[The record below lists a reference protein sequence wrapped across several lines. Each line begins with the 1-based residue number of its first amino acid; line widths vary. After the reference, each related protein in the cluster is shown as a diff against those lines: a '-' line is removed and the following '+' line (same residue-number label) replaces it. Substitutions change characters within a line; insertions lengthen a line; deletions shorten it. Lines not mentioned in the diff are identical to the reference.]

1 MTTGQDR
8 WAEWLLHRRYGGDTA
23 ALQHLLSE
31 LRPIRDAVLA
41 HAGIMA
47 GDVVLDVGAGDGL
60 IAFGALERVGPTGAV
75 IFSDI
80 SRDLLDHARAL
91 AEQIGVADR
100 CNFFQAPADDLGA
113 LADRAVDVV
122 TTRSVL
128 IYVEN
133 RAGAFREFFRVLRPG
148 GRLSIYEPINRF
160 GWPEPPHRLL
170 GADVTPL
177 LDVAAKVRAVYHRHW
192 RPETDAMLTFDE
204 RDLLA
209 AAEAAGFGEIHLEL
223 RADIAPLPAQPW
235 ATFSR
240 TAFNPRMPTF
250 EEALAEAMRGGL
262 TRAEAE
268 RLVAHIRP
276 QVEAGRLVLRLASAH
291 LWASRR

>member
-1 MTTGQDR
+1 MATGQDR
-8 WAEWLLHRRYGGDTA
+8 WAEWLLHRRHGGDAA

-41 HAGIMA
+41 HARIA
-47 GDVVLDVGAGDGL
+47 EGDVVLDVGAGDGL
-60 IAFGALERVGPTGAV
+60 IAFGAIERVGPTGAV

-91 AEQIGVADR
+91 AEQLGVADR
-100 CNFFQAPADDLGA
+100 CRFLRAPADDLGA

-133 RAGAFREFFRVLRPG
+133 QAGAFREFFRVLRSG

-160 GWPEPPHRLL
+160 GWPEPPGRLL

-177 LDVAAKVRAVYHRHW
+177 LDIAAKVRAVYHRHQP
-192 RPETDAMLTFDE
+192 PETDTMMTFDE
-204 RDLLA
+204 RDLLS
-209 AAEAAGFGEIHLEL
+209 AAEGAGFGEIHLEL

-235 ATFSR
+235 DTFAQI
-240 TAFNPRMPTF
+240 AFNPRMPTF
-250 EEALAEAMRGGL
+250 EEALAEAVHDGL
-262 TRAEAE
+262 AWAEAE

-276 QVEAGRLVLRLASAH
+276 QVEAGQLVSRLAVAY
-291 LWASRR
+291 LWASKR